1 MVHPILESLDQLES
15 EKKCA
20 GGLRSVY
27 KPQIWPWSWAA
38 MFAETPC
45 SYFLD
50 AIASLEMVVSLH
62 QSLSNHFWNSAV
74 GLNHVTQFMMYCWL
88 FRCDSMSRF
97 CSVGQ
102 SITLFK
108 VSQES
113 VKDILDSKVSLVS

>member
-45 SYFLD
+45 TF
-50 AIASLEMVVSLH
+50 
-62 QSLSNHFWNSAV
+62 Q
-74 GLNHVTQFMMYCWL
+74 WL
-88 FRCDSMSRF
+88 
-97 CSVGQ
+97 
-102 SITLFK
+102 
-108 VSQES
+108 
-113 VKDILDSKVSLVS
+113 